1 MRNSSP
7 FASSGSS
14 PEPLQRQRQC
24 CWVPAVFRQAKGKN
38 ENPDISQRT
47 GDEAK
52 GGEWEFGIWGTW
64 EVRKIVLKSLKDAAL
79 WSRLVSVDDPG
90 EQVKRKREE
99 GNIMVYM

>member
-1 MRNSSP
+1 MHHPAAALSLCSAR
-7 FASSGSS
+7 GSADGS
-14 PEPLQRQRQC
+14 LQCSDRQK
-24 CWVPAVFRQAKGKN
+24 AH

-64 EVRKIVLKSLKDAAL
+64 EVRKIVLKSLKNAAL